1 MFKRLLA
8 GLALSVAVAAP
19 ATAATINYFEN
30 GADADIPGLA
40 GFVTSGAMM
49 DGMSVTACFSV
60 AGCQTVSWA
69 DRAAPNSGGTVGSA
83 GWDLSMVGDTFSD
96 DWTFDITDDS
106 LGQLLTILLD
116 GRTGLTVFDRTFDGA
131 NGTDGSAL
139 GTDFFTALNGG
150 TTIDVT
156 YLNPIGING
165 AAPVGDIFQQVFID
179 FGDTGPRIGDFTFVQ
194 DTDNDER
201 ILVPEP
207 STLALLG
214 LAALALVRI
223 PRRR

>member
-1 MFKRLLA
+1 MFKRLFA

-40 GFVTSGAMM
+40 GFATTGAMM
-49 DGMSVTACFSV
+49 DGMSVTACFSL
-60 AGCQTVSWA
+60 AGCQTVLWA
-69 DRAAPNSGGTVGSA
+69 DRAAPNSGGTVGA
-83 GWDLSMVGDTFSD
+83 NGWDLEMTGDTFSD
-96 DWTFDITDDS
+96 NWTFDITDDS

-131 NGTDGSAL
+131 AGTDGSAL
-139 GTDFFTALNGG
+139 GTDFFTSLNGD
-150 TTIDVT
+150 TDIDVT

-179 FGDTGPRIGDFTFVQ
+179 FLDTGPRFGDFTFVQ